1 MKDHSL
7 EDSENLPDPS
17 VLAAEIVENLH
28 KLELYALLNNK
39 KDQYYRVLDIIRRLL
54 LQQVA
59 VLGDS
64 ICKRGIILMK
74 RSRDII
80 ISKILDICTDGA
92 NKTKIVY
99 QANLNFR
106 TVNPYLELLTNN
118 GMIHAKTENELKV
131 YETTTRGL
139 ALLDN
144 YRQIQSELST

>member
-1 MKDHSL
+1 MTW
-7 EDSENLPDPS
+7 
-17 VLAAEIVENLH
+17 
-28 KLELYALLNNK
+28 
-39 KDQYYRVLDIIRRLL
+39 
-54 LQQVA
+54 
-59 VLGDS
+59 
-64 ICKRGIILMK
+64 GIILMK

-106 TVNPYLELLTNN
+106 TINPYLEILTKN
-118 GMIHAKTENELKV
+118 GMINAQKERNLVV

-144 YRQIQSELST
+144 YKQIQEELSLGT